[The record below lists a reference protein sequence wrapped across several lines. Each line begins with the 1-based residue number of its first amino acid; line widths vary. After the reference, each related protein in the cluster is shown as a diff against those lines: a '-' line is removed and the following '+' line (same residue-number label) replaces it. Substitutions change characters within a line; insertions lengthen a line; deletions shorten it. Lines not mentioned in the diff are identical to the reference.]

1 MSAPNVTRGHGL
13 LEAFLAKQRIRQ
25 AQKLIPPGASAGR
38 VLDIGCGSF
47 PLFLVSSCFAEKYG
61 LDRVVVK
68 LPDEVR
74 GSNLRVLEYDVQ
86 AAPELP
92 FPASHFDAV
101 TMLAVFEHLD
111 PGVLRRLIS
120 EVHRV
125 LKPGGVYVMT
135 TPAHWT
141 DGLLKMLARLGLVS
155 PIEIDEHKG
164 SYGHGAIRSVL
175 EDSGFGPD
183 QVRLG
188 YFEAGLNV
196 WAVATR

>member
-1 MSAPNVTRGHGL
+1 MSTPTVTRGHGL
-13 LEAFLAKQRIRQ
+13 LEGFLARQRIRQ
-25 AQKLIPPGASAGR
+25 AKKLIPPGASAGR
-38 VLDIGCGSF
+38 VLDIGCGSY
-47 PLFLVSSCFAEKYG
+47 PLFLVSSDFAEKFG
-61 LDRVVVK
+61 LDRVAVT
-68 LPDEVR
+68 LPDGR
-74 GSNLRVLEYDVQ
+74 RDSNLKVLEYDVQ

-101 TMLAVFEHLD
+101 TMLAVFEHLE
-111 PGVLRRLIS
+111 PTVLRRLIT
-120 EVHRV
+120 EVRRV

-135 TPAHWT
+135 TPAQWT
-141 DGLLKMLARLGLVS
+141 DGLLKLLARLGLVS
-155 PIEIDEHKG
+155 SMEIDEHKG
-164 SYGHGAIRSVL
+164 SYGHVEIRSVL

>member
-1 MSAPNVTRGHGL
+1 MSTPAVTRGHGL
-13 LEAFLAKQRIRQ
+13 LEGFLARQRIRQ
-25 AQKLIPPGASAGR
+25 AKTLIPPGASAGR
-38 VLDIGCGSF
+38 VLDIGCGSY
-47 PLFLVSSCFAEKYG
+47 PLFLVSSDFAEKFG
-61 LDRVVVK
+61 LDRVAVT
-68 LPDEVR
+68 LPDGLR
-74 GSNLRVLEYDVQ
+74 DSNLKVLEYDVQ

-101 TMLAVFEHLD
+101 TMLAVFEHLE
-111 PGVLRRLIS
+111 PAVLRRLIT
-120 EVHRV
+120 EVRRV

-135 TPAHWT
+135 TPAQWT
-141 DGLLKMLARLGLVS
+141 DGLLKLLARLGLVS
-155 PIEIDEHKG
+155 SMEIDEHKG
-164 SYGHGAIRSVL
+164 SYGHAEIRSVL

>member
-1 MSAPNVTRGHGL
+1 MSTPTVTRGHGL
-13 LEAFLAKQRIRQ
+13 LEGFLARQRIRQ
-25 AQKLIPPGASAGR
+25 AKKLIPTGANAGR
-38 VLDIGCGSF
+38 VLDIGCGSY
-47 PLFLVSSCFAEKYG
+47 PLFLVSSDFAEKFG
-61 LDRVVVK
+61 LDRVAVT
-68 LPDEVR
+68 LPD
-74 GSNLRVLEYDVQ
+74 GNANLRVLEYDVQ
-86 AAPELP
+86 AAPDLP

-111 PGVLRRLIS
+111 PGVLRRLIT

-141 DGLLKMLARLGLVS
+141 DGLLKLLARLGLVS
-155 PIEIDEHKG
+155 SMEIDEHKG
-164 SYGHGAIRSVL
+164 SYGHAEIRSVL
-175 EDSGFGPD
+175 EDAGFGPG